1 MSRTW
6 SLVVVDTVV
15 PSIILGLLILLAAH
29 VCASTVLNDLAWL
42 LVLNPRASLLNLLKR
57 YNCAVAVSSQYLLY
71 KEIKYSSTEKKK
83 TRKKKKKKKKK
94 RASFFLK
101 QTVK

>member
-29 VCASTVLNDLAWL
+29 FCASTVLNDLAWL

-57 YNCAVAVSSQYLLY
+57 RRRRGRRRRREHRFS
-71 KEIKYSSTEKKK
+71 
-83 TRKKKKKKKKK
+83 
-94 RASFFLK
+94 
-101 QTVK
+101 

>member
-6 SLVVVDTVV
+6 PLVVVDTVV
-15 PSIILGLLILLAAH
+15 PSIILGLLPI
-29 VCASTVLNDLAWL
+29 T
-42 LVLNPRASLLNLLKR
+42 SLLNLLKR
-57 YNCAVAVSSQYLLY
+57 CNCAVAISSHYLLY

-83 TRKKKKKKKKK
+83 ETRRKK